1 MTQILDRIAQSRR
14 STFRAASPNDYF
26 ALRLATRLGEPAAA
40 AHYAELVSQYPQET
54 LIRAFNKAMDAAVSS
69 GNPGHLFH
77 DHLLRNGSNGYVPNV
92 RLVAVRVERR
102 TIAAASFTGTHLDGQ
117 RVLHLSSNTHRAE
130 ISTASF
136 IRSVL
141 SESDCSSVG
150 IETAP
155 HKQDSLRFLL
165 HQTIVSQIRET
176 AISLWEISKTTLLE
190 AFAYPPLRTR
200 TELRELIRTI
210 WPPGSKRSENCALDA
225 IALGQFIQTE
235 RLFNNF

>member
-14 STFRAASPNDYF
+14 STFRPASPDDYF

-40 AHYAELVSQYPQET
+40 AHYAELISHYPREK
-54 LIRAFNKAMDAAVSS
+54 LIRAFHEAMDAAASG

-77 DHLLRNGSNGYVPNV
+77 DYLPRNGGNGHIPHI

-102 TIAAASFTGTHLDGQ
+102 TIATASFVGTHLDGR
-117 RVLHLSSNTHRAE
+117 RVLHLSSNAVRAE
-130 ISTASF
+130 DSTASF

-141 SESDCSSVG
+141 SEADCSSVG
-150 IETAP
+150 IENAP
-155 HKQDSLRFLL
+155 GKQDSLRFLL
-165 HQTIVSQIRET
+165 HQTIVAQIRAT
-176 AISLWEISKTTLLE
+176 DISLWEISKTTLLE
-190 AFAYPPLRTR
+190 AFGHPPLRTR
-200 TELRELIRTI
+200 TELRELMRTI
-210 WPPGSKRSENCALDA
+210 WPPNFKRSEICALDA